1 MAETLGDATLY
12 LEIDDTPLAAGLAS
26 TEQLVNQRLQAM
38 SAQVTQQNNLITG
51 SFATALAQTTASID
65 SAFAGWTATFSAE
78 QSALSTQSNQ
88 LFTDF
93 TIGLLN
99 HSTTLTT
106 SLIAGGTTTDAWIR
120 SSSLAMSTH
129 SNQLFTAFTIG
140 LLNHSTTL
148 TTSLI
153 AAGAAT
159 DAWIRGSSLALG
171 GWLTTTAAGT
181 STHLTSLFTGF
192 SGWLNSAFSALA
204 ASTHATANRIVGTI
218 NALAS
223 RMNQPIAAW
232 NALSFHVPGFSHT
245 VRVPSFTLPTGETVG
260 GQSKSFGWGGATM
273 QTTNTPSIASV
284 SPIPTIIGAAVGGLF
299 MKPSLARV
307 ADGGEPEAVIPLSRL
322 PQFAGEAAGYAGSR
336 QPDLHL
342 HIENAY
348 GIDHLIDQINEF
360 WLDGRLRGLQDQLAG
375 AG

>member
-1 MAETLGDATLY
+1 
-12 LEIDDTPLAAGLAS
+12 
-26 TEQLVNQRLQAM
+26 
-38 SAQVTQQNNLITG
+38 
-51 SFATALAQTTASID
+51 
-65 SAFAGWTATFSAE
+65 
-78 QSALSTQSNQ
+78 
-88 LFTDF
+88 
-93 TIGLLN
+93 
-99 HSTTLTT
+99 
-106 SLIAGGTTTDAWIR
+106 
-120 SSSLAMSTH
+120 MSTH

-204 ASTHATANRIVGTI
+204 ASTHATANRVVGTI

-273 QTTNTPSIASV
+273 RTTNAPSIPFVA
-284 SPIPTIIGAAVGGLF
+284 PLPTIVGAAVGGLF
-299 MKPSLARV
+299 MQPTLASI

-322 PQFAGEAAGYAGSR
+322 PQFAGEAAGAANGHTT
-336 QPDLHL
+336 DLHL

-348 GIDHLIDQINEF
+348 GIDNLIDQINEF
-360 WLDGRLRGLQDQLAG
+360 WLDGRLRGLQDQLTG

>member
-12 LEIDDTPLAAGLAS
+12 LDIDDAPLAAGLAS

-38 SAQVTQQNNLITG
+38 AAQVLAQNTLITG
-51 SFATALAQTTASID
+51 SFANALAQTTASID

-88 LFTDF
+88 LFTNF
-93 TIGLLN
+93 TV
-99 HSTTLTT
+99 
-106 SLIAGGTTTDAWIR
+106 
-120 SSSLAMSTH
+120 
-129 SNQLFTAFTIG
+129 G

-192 SGWLNSAFSALA
+192 SGWLNSAYSALA
-204 ASTHATANRIVGTI
+204 ASTHATANRVVGTI

-260 GQSKSFGWGGATM
+260 GQSKSFGWSGATM
-273 QTTNTPSIASV
+273 QTANTPSIASV
-284 SPIPTIIGAAVGGLF
+284 SPLPTIIGAAVGGLF

-322 PQFAGEAAGYAGSR
+322 PQFAGEAAGSAGSR